1 MTRAPQP
8 GLLDQMQAL
17 SSAEDLFTF
26 LQLPYDQDVLD
37 RARLHVM
44 KRMGAY
50 LAEIDL
56 ETLDDEALL
65 LEARKALS
73 QAHDDFRN
81 STPREQKAL
90 KIFTQPRGNMVP
102 LDALRPLAR

>member
-1 MTRAPQP
+1 MTHAPQP

-26 LQLPYDQDVLD
+26 LLLPYDEAVLN

-44 KRMGAY
+44 KRMGAN
-50 LAEIDL
+50 LAKIDL
-56 ETLDDEALL
+56 AALDDDALF
-65 LEARKALS
+65 LEARKALK
-73 QAHDDFRN
+73 QAHDDFRD

-102 LDALRPLAR
+102 LDALRPLTQ